1 MSYEFK
7 PMFPADEEE
16 AMSNMDE
23 TVKLLHGV
31 AKLGFQFVA
40 LKTALDIDALIHNLK
55 GELADNTEAENELE
69 LVFPSERTPEQTRR
83 ARGLERVKQAL
94 RLAEAAAAACRV
106 YDNVTGLDSLLP
118 PPSARHSI

>member
-16 AMSNMDE
+16 AMSNMDT
-23 TVKLLHGV
+23 TVKLMHGV

-40 LKTALDIDALIHNLK
+40 LKAALDIDALIHNLK
-55 GELADNTEAENELE
+55 GELADSAAVEDELD
-69 LVFPSERTPEQTRR
+69 LLFPSERSPEQQRR
-83 ARGLERVKQAL
+83 ARGLERAKRAL

-106 YDNVTGLDSLLP
+106 YESVTGK
-118 PPSARHSI
+118 

>member
-16 AMSNMDE
+16 AMSNMDA

-31 AKLGFQFVA
+31 AKLGFQFYA
-40 LKTALDIDALIHNLK
+40 LKAALDIDALIHNLK
-55 GELADNTEAENELE
+55 GELADNAAAEAELE
-69 LVFPSERTPEQTRR
+69 LVFPSERSPEQQRG
-83 ARGLERVKQAL
+83 ARGLARVKRAL

-106 YDNVTGLDSLLP
+106 YDNVTG
-118 PPSARHSI
+118 A

>member
-16 AMSNMDE
+16 AMSNMDA

-31 AKLGFQFVA
+31 AKLGFQFCA
-40 LKTALDIDALIHNLK
+40 LKTALDIDALIHNLR
-55 GELADNTEAENELE
+55 GELADSREAEAELE
-69 LVFPSERTPEQTRR
+69 LVFPSERTPEQVRR

-106 YDNVTGLDSLLP
+106 YDSVTSDRG
-118 PPSARHSI
+118 

>member
-16 AMSNMDE
+16 AMSNMDA
-23 TVKLLHGV
+23 TVKLMHAV
-31 AKLGFQFVA
+31 ARLGFQFGA

-55 GELADNTEAENELE
+55 GELADNAAAEAELE
-69 LVFPSERTPEQTRR
+69 LVFPSERSPEQQRA
-83 ARGLERVKQAL
+83 ARGLARVKRAL

-106 YDNVTGLDSLLP
+106 YDNVTG
-118 PPSARHSI
+118 A